1 MIKITK
7 RLKTIIYATASI
19 AILGTSL
26 YLNIDHGNELEEYG
40 RYTVGTTI
48 KFTLSFKSGRQVQY
62 EFKVKG
68 ISYKSFSDYGYDA
81 TVPNGRYLVKFSTR
95 DPEINEIYLDRPVSW
110 GIDPP
115 PDGWT
120 KKQLT
125 KR

>member
-7 RLKTIIYATASI
+7 RTKTIVSGTAVI
-19 AILGTSL
+19 ALLGLSL
-26 YLNIDHGNELEEYG
+26 YFNIDHDNELEKYG

-62 EFKVKG
+62 EFKVNGKK
-68 ISYKSFSDYGYDA
+68 YKSSSDYLYDA

-95 DPEINEIYLDRPVSW
+95 DPEINDIYLDRPVSRS
-110 GIDPP
+110 IDPP
-115 PDGWT
+115 TDGWT

>member
-7 RLKTIIYATASI
+7 RLKTIILITTSI

-26 YLNIDHGNELEEYG
+26 YLNIDHDNELEKYG

-48 KFTLSFKSGRQVQY
+48 KFTLSKHGRDVQY
-62 EFKVKG
+62 EFRVNGK
-68 ISYKSFSDYGYDA
+68 SYKSFSDYGYDA
-81 TVPNGRYLVKFSTR
+81 TVPNGRYLVKFSNR

-115 PDGWT
+115 ANGWT